1 MGAILHI
8 LVHGSRHKVPLPPA
22 ASSGGINRMIHWLAV
37 EQAAQGHK
45 VYAMSQIGESNASY
59 QHIRI
64 PAQNS
69 FETILEKIPNDV
81 TDIEYHG
88 GLAFD
93 VVERLI
99 ERFPRTL
106 QIIHGLENRVGKN
119 RVYVSKSHAKHFGGE
134 VFAYNG
140 IPVDSYQFS
149 EDKEDFLLFLAKV
162 RRSKKGVATA
172 INVAKKSKTKLIV
185 AGGHRL
191 SSPET
196 WFPWHRLVKPVGYI
210 NGDEKFRLLS
220 KAKALLVPIRWEE
233 PFGLTIIE
241 AMLSGTPVIAFNR
254 GAMSELIIDGVTGF
268 LCDNEEEM
276 LSAINKIEQLSPQ
289 VCRAHVIKYFSSY
302 AMYQK
307 HQELLDSAGQGSHW

>member
-8 LVHGSRHKVPLPPA
+8 HDQSLPPA
-22 ASSGGINRMIHWLAV
+22 AGSGGSNRLIHWLAV

-45 VYAMSQIGESNASY
+45 VYAMSPIGESNESY
-59 QHIRI
+59 QHIRV
-64 PAQNS
+64 PAQS
-69 FETILEKIPNDV
+69 LIETILEKIPNDV

-88 GLAFD
+88 GFPFFIVD
-93 VVERLI
+93 RLI
-99 ERFPRTL
+99 ENFPRTL
-106 QIIHGLENRVGKN
+106 QIIHAGKGVGIN
-119 RVYVSKSHAKHFGGE
+119 RVYVSKSHAKRSGGE

-140 IPVDSYQFS
+140 IPVDDYSFS
-149 EDKEDFLLFLAKV
+149 EDKKDFLLFLAKV

-191 SSPET
+191 GSPET
-196 WFPWHRLVKPVGYI
+196 WFPWHRLVKPVGYVE
-210 NGDEKFRLLS
+210 GDQKFRLLTT
-220 KAKALLVPIRWEE
+220 AKALLVPIRWEE

-276 LSAINKIEQLSPQ
+276 LSAINQVEQLSPQ
-289 VCRAHVIKYFSSY
+289 VCREHVIKYFSSH

-307 HQELLDSAGQGSHW
+307 HQELLDLAGQGSHW